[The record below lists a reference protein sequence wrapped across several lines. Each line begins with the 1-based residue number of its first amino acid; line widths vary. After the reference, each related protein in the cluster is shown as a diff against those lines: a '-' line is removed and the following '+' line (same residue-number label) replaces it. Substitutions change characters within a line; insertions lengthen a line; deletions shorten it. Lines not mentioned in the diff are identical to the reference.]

1 MREHCLL
8 SKFGRLRR
16 RALGLLDQVAELDE
30 PLFVGR
36 EHTAILFKGFECGK
50 SGREIANSLVGDEEI
65 ALQVRS
71 LRLRFRQ
78 PFANGQ
84 RLLKV
89 AAGAFILPQVARQI
103 AQPVIGDRQV
113 ALQVSPAFCRFPTPM
128 FLKSN
133 NYEANSYQRRVP
145 CPDEP
150 RSRKTGTGSPF
161 PHQHSHSNNHPVKAE
176 TGCLSQRFAPSEK
189 PKPSPETTV
198 PPFSTRFHPRCGGP
212 AVGVHKSLKKF
223 LDPISPSQATVCSTL
238 AP

>member
-1 MREHCLL
+1 M
-8 SKFGRLRR
+8 
-16 RALGLLDQVAELDE
+16 
-30 PLFVGR
+30 
-36 EHTAILFKGFECGK
+36 
-50 SGREIANSLVGDEEI
+50 
-65 ALQVRS
+65 
-71 LRLRFRQ
+71 
-78 PFANGQ
+78 
-84 RLLKV
+84 
-89 AAGAFILPQVARQI
+89 
-103 AQPVIGDRQV
+103 PV
-113 ALQVSPAFCRFPTPM
+113 PAFCTVRKAQTLARGHRSALLNPFSSPLAANPPWAIPSKTPGAM

-145 CPDEP
+145 CPNEP